1 MSGLLSKLI
10 MVTFDELKRLVA
22 ETVALERQLRSKPDF
37 RGNSCR
43 LYLKLR
49 KAKELL
55 NSVPT
60 DDAPAQ
66 AFCSNV
72 KPLIEKRLSTME
84 ENNEFNPISVAVHE
98 KTELDLFV
106 LDKHLT
112 SEDFHVRLDAVAAC
126 GELDYKAALPK
137 LLELLEKEEHPWVIS
152 KLTKVLGPIGGARV
166 IEKLLP
172 FLEHQDDRIRANTVE
187 GLDLVDSED
196 KYPHLMRMLDDKSN
210 RVRANALKAL
220 RSLGGAKFI
229 ELIRKMINSGK
240 VETRKS
246 VLFVLQSMRNT
257 FARDS
262 LVTLLNDRDLAIQLD
277 AAKMLSRFLDL
288 TVVDALTEV
297 IVDTESKKLKDCCL
311 KALRTIRQAAPDE
324 LKAKIDGLIKKA
336 ITPAAP
342 PKAAPQKAVQRVS
355 ADDDEVVEIIVEDEP
370 QPPPRILPV
379 EDGPTPSEGT
389 DEDLL
394 AELAEFSRPGDIAPS
409 RVAEVAKKRNL
420 SDDDPM
426 ARTNPG
432 AMADDV
438 VKKTLARLHAVIS
451 KLEPRLKMEA
461 EKLVA
466 KGKIKNEAHIK
477 QWLDRKKNKP

>member
-1 MSGLLSKLI
+1 

-49 KAKELL
+49 KAKDLL
-55 NSVPT
+55 NSVPS

-66 AFCSNV
+66 AFCTNV

-84 ENNEFNPISVAVHE
+84 ENNEYNPISVAIHE

-137 LLELLEKEEHPWVIS
+137 LLELLDKEEHPWVIS
-152 KLTKVLGPIGGARV
+152 KLTKVIGPIGGARV
-166 IEKLLP
+166 IDKLLP
-172 FLEHQDDRIRANTVE
+172 YLEHQDDRIRANTVE

-229 ELIRKMINSGK
+229 ELIKKMINSSK
-240 VETRKS
+240 VDTRKS

-262 LVTLLNDRDLAIQLD
+262 LITLLNDRDLAIQMD
-277 AAKMLSRFLDL
+277 AAKMLKRFLDL
-288 TVVDALTEV
+288 TVVEALTEV

-311 KALRTIRQAAPDE
+311 DALRGIREAAPEE
-324 LKAKIDGLIKKA
+324 LKSKIDGLIKKA

-342 PKAAPQKAVQRVS
+342 KPAPSKAS
-355 ADDDEVVEIIVEDEP
+355 TNISIDEDEVVEIIADDEP
-370 QPPPRILPV
+370 KTPPRILPV
-379 EDGPTPSEGT
+379 TDSPAPEEGS

-409 RVAEVAKKRNL
+409 RVAEVAKKRVHK
-420 SDDDPM
+420 DDPNT
-426 ARTNPG
+426 RSNPG
-432 AMADDV
+432 GTPDA
-438 VKKTLARLHAVIS
+438 VKKTLARLHAILS

-461 EKLVA
+461 EKLVM

-477 QWLDRKKNKP
+477 QWLDRKKNKR